1 MESVRSSPT
10 LERLNLSANAA
21 GEGTA
26 SAVVALLRLNQTVT
40 ELDLSCNQYGQEACT
55 SIRKALEQN
64 TSVRVSRAGEAGCHA
79 AYPGAYRVQG
89 CTRTGPRGCGIER
102 SGCASVRIGATGMGG
117 SVLIGVCANGPTCS
131 VGEYRY
137 CA

>member
-1 MESVRSSPT
+1 MWTECIVFWQAVVESVRTSPT

-26 SAVVALLRLNQTVT
+26 SAVVALLRLNQTIT

-64 TSVRVSRAGEAGCHA
+64 TSVRVGRAGAAGPHA
-79 AYPGAYRVQG
+79 AYLDTHPGVPKDWTAWMEV
-89 CTRTGPRGCGIER
+89 
-102 SGCASVRIGATGMGG
+102 
-117 SVLIGVCANGPTCS
+117 
-131 VGEYRY
+131 
-137 CA
+137 